1 MDANE
6 IKMLTEK
13 YFEGLTSIEEEHL
26 LRDYFLGDNVDAS
39 LMDDR
44 EFFKTLNGMGAM
56 PEDDKE
62 TESRLRDRLS
72 RQIDGWN
79 TVEKTSMRAARRIDL
94 RWLGGI
100 AASML
105 LMVSL
110 GLYLNNRQ
118 EEESPITMQDT
129 FSDPRD
135 AAAETQRALMKFSAS
150 LNKGLDKINEI
161 TE

>member
-6 IKMLTEK
+6 IKVLTEK
-13 YFEGLTSIEEEHL
+13 YFEGMTSVEEERL
-26 LRDYFLGDNVDAS
+26 LLDYFSGDNVDAS
-39 LMDDR
+39 LMDDCK
-44 EFFKTLNGMGAM
+44 FFMALNGMRVM
-56 PEDDKE
+56 PEGDEE

-79 TVEKTSMRAARRIDL
+79 MVEKTSIRVARRIDL
-94 RWLGGI
+94 RWFGGL
-100 AASML
+100 AASL
-105 LMVSL
+105 LLVLSL
-110 GLYLNNRQ
+110 GLYFNSRQ
-118 EEESPITMQDT
+118 EESPITMQDT

-135 AAAETQRALMKFSAS
+135 AAAETQRALMKFSVD

>member
-6 IKMLTEK
+6 IKVLTEK
-13 YFEGLTSIEEEHL
+13 YFEGMTSVEEERL
-26 LRDYFLGDNVDAS
+26 LLDYFSGDNVDAS
-39 LMDDR
+39 LMDDCK
-44 EFFKTLNGMGAM
+44 FFMALNSMRVM
-56 PEDDKE
+56 PEGDEE

-79 TVEKTSMRAARRIDL
+79 MVEKTSIRVARRIDL
-94 RWLGGI
+94 RWFGGL
-100 AASML
+100 AASL
-105 LMVSL
+105 LLVLSL
-110 GLYLNNRQ
+110 GLYFNSRQ
-118 EEESPITMQDT
+118 EESPITMQDT

-135 AAAETQRALMKFSAS
+135 AAAETQRALMKFSVD

>member
-6 IKMLTEK
+6 IKVLTEK
-13 YFEGLTSIEEEHL
+13 YFEGMTSVEEERL
-26 LRDYFLGDNVDAS
+26 LLDYFSGDNVDAS
-39 LMDDR
+39 LMDDCK
-44 EFFKTLNGMGAM
+44 FFMALNGMRGM
-56 PEDDKE
+56 PEGDEE

-79 TVEKTSMRAARRIDL
+79 MVEKTSIRVARRIDL
-94 RWLGGI
+94 RWFGGL
-100 AASML
+100 AASL
-105 LMVSL
+105 LLVLSL
-110 GLYLNNRQ
+110 GLYFNSRQ
-118 EEESPITMQDT
+118 EESPITMQDT

-135 AAAETQRALMKFSAS
+135 AAAETQRALMKFSVD